1 MMGDYT
7 SVVLDNLDETQEK
20 LINSIINEGQMRQ
33 GEKVV
38 ALLERKITEAYAD
51 NNKELID
58 FLEKLIVEIENM

>member
-1 MMGDYT
+1 MGDYT

-33 GEKVV
+33 GEKIV

-58 FLEKLIVEIENM
+58 FLEKLIVEIENI

>member
-58 FLEKLIVEIENM
+58 FLEKLIVEIEGM